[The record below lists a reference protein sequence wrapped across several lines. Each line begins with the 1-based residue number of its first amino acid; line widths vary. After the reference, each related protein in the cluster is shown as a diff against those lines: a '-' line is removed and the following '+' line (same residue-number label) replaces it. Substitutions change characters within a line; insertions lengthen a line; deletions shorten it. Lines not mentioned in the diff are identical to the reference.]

1 MNRKLWAALATGAA
15 VLMGT
20 LTLVPDTAVGDQPVT
35 TRVMVR
41 AIAKDAKVIGDG
53 VGGAVIHIRDVETG
67 QVLAEGVQR
76 GGTGNTQAIMT
87 DARPRGLTAYGVDPQ
102 AAGFLAELSLS
113 APTLV
118 DISAEGPGTPAH
130 AVGRASKTILL
141 IPGHDI
147 VGEGI
152 ILELNGFRVE
162 LLEPSAVRFAG
173 RERLDVRAKITM
185 MCGCPTQP
193 DGLWDSND
201 FTLVAR
207 LLKDGSVVEKD
218 HLAFSGETSVFQA
231 SLPLDA
237 PGNYVLEVIAVDAG
251 KGNTGMARAELTVT
265 D

>member
-1 MNRKLWAALATGAA
+1 MSKKLWTALATGAA
-15 VLMGT
+15 LMIGT
-20 LTLVPDTAVGDQPVT
+20 LTIVPDAAIGDQAVT

-53 VGGAVIHIRDVETG
+53 VGGAVIRIRDVETG
-67 QVLAEGVQR
+67 QLLAEGVQK
-76 GGTGNTQAIMT
+76 GGTGNTQAIMM
-87 DARPRGLTAYGVDPQ
+87 DERSRGLTAFGADPK

-113 APTLV
+113 EPTLV
-118 DISAEGPGTPAH
+118 DISAQGPGTPAH

-141 IPGHDI
+141 IPGHDL

-162 LLEPSAVRFAG
+162 LLEPSAASLKSG
-173 RERLDVRAKITM
+173 ERLNVQARITM

-207 LLKDGSVVEKD
+207 LLHNGAIVEKA
-218 HLAFSGETSVFQA
+218 HLVFSGETSVFDA

-237 PGNYVLEVIAVDAG
+237 PGSYVLEVIAVDAG
-251 KGNTGMARAELTVT
+251 KGNTGMARTELTVT